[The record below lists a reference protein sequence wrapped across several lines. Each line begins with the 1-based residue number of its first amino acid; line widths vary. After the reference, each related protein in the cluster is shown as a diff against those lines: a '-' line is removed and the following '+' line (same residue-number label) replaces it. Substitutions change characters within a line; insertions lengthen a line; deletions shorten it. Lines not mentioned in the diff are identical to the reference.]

1 MKRRLTKRWFTY
13 DVQKS
18 KIVLKKW
25 QTKKTLSTN
34 IVVITWRARPSRV
47 CNPTV
52 SHDSSDS
59 TALTND
65 VQHNLIC
72 FQLWGP
78 SWGGGVFGNEGK
90 GTQFSFCS
98 SIIQLTSGQQK
109 YGERRIYQFQCI
121 VPFRSAHY
129 ILILVK
135 LSILRL
141 EKETLSIKRPREIS
155 QIEIFNLNL

>member
-34 IVVITWRARPSRV
+34 NVVITWRARPSRV

-59 TALTND
+59 TALMND

-78 SWGGGVFGNEGK
+78 SWGGGVENREKELRSHFVLLWFNWIE
-90 GTQFSFCS
+90 
-98 SIIQLTSGQQK
+98 SGHQK
-109 YGERRIYQFQCI
+109 YGERRIYQFLCI

-129 ILILVK
+129 IYCN
-135 LSILRL
+135 S
-141 EKETLSIKRPREIS
+141 S
-155 QIEIFNLNL
+155 QTIDTKAWERNFKY